1 MVRIFLFK
9 QHFLH
14 HATSACYS
22 SKSSHI
28 SRFLLLILPL
38 LCNRKAS
45 LVAQTVKSTCN
56 ERDPG
61 SIPGSGRFPG
71 GENGN
76 PLQYSC
82 LENTMDRGA
91 WRAIVHGGHKESDT
105 TEWLR
110 FHLCNLGKWY
120 WITYLQGS
128 NGETDLEKDLWTWRE
143 GRRGWDVWKK

>member
-1 MVRIFLFK
+1 MARIFLFK

-105 TEWLR
+105 AGHTHTHTSSWASQT
-110 FHLCNLGKWY
+110 FLCILPSL
-120 WITYLQGS
+120 LQLNFKRIGQI
-128 NGETDLEKDLWTWRE
+128 E
-143 GRRGWDVWKK
+143 